1 MGPHYG
7 WQQGYTME
15 TGVKGSEGMGYFLES
30 DRVLLC
36 HPEEEEPPQMLVL
49 SIVFD
54 RVIDQ

>member
-1 MGPHYG
+1 
-7 WQQGYTME
+7 ME